1 MRAFSNFKQPNA
13 KLFKIVIARASEAI
27 HRAAPRKNGLLRRFA
42 PRNDVESNRTGL
54 DRANQLDPVQQIARF
69 INPLKLPVSARL
81 CLGRFAATNYLNGY
95 SSKLNF
101 KKAPGI

>member
-1 MRAFSNFKQPNA
+1 MHFRKGRHAGASPAISPESINRLHFSNSKMVFRP
-13 KLFKIVIARASEAI
+13 
-27 HRAAPRKNGLLRRFA
+27 
-42 PRNDVESNRTGL
+42 

-69 INPLKLPVSARL
+69 INPLEVPVCARL
-81 CLGRFAATNYLNGY
+81 SLGRFAATNYLNGY